1 MGFLSDRFGHSLLW
15 NGSILTTETTRVGLN
30 KLMKKTTSLIL
41 VSILLCSS
49 LLIRADDGMWTFDN
63 PPLKQWKE
71 RYNFEPS
78 AEWLEKVR
86 LASPKVN
93 GASAGFISPNGLI
106 ATNHHVAAAYIARLS
121 SKERDLMKT
130 GFYAKTQAEELKV
143 PDADASVLMSFEN
156 VTERVHGAAK
166 SAATDA
172 EAATMR
178 STAIAGIEKDCGPA
192 TGLKCEVISF
202 YSGGEYW
209 LYRFKRYTDIRLVMA
224 PEEQAAFFGG
234 DYDNFVFPRHDLDFT
249 FLRAYENG
257 QPAKTPA
264 YFKWSETGAKDG
276 EFIVVSGYPGSTARL
291 LTVAQLGYQRD
302 VGNPL
307 QKQIWETRRKALEN
321 YSKLGAEQ
329 LRQAFPGMR
338 SFANSLKRLDGQQE
352 GLLNPRNFAR
362 KEAEEKELRGRL
374 AQKPELDTQYAPA
387 WANIAA
393 AYEKLPAMSKRLA
406 FSSLAASRLSAI
418 AAQLVNYQIE
428 TAKPNDKRYPEY
440 RDTRLDAF
448 KTSLLSPAPIYVEME
463 EAALVAWFEDAVK
476 VLGPNDQFIKAAL
489 GDAEPAEVAR
499 RAVRETKLI
508 DPAARK
514 ALLEGGADAIAKSTD
529 PMVTLARRVEPVTRE
544 LRAWNEK
551 NITDVE
557 TANGTKIAQARFA
570 VYGKSI
576 PPDANSQLRLCY
588 GIVKGYDEDT
598 TLVPYRTTFFG
609 LYDRALSFNEQ
620 SPFDLPPSLKDRR
633 DKIDLSTPLN
643 FVYTADTIG
652 GNSGSPVIN
661 RNGEIVGLNFDSNI
675 QKLSNRYWYIE
686 EAEGSRA
693 VGVHSA
699 GILEALRKVYDA
711 TELANELIGK

>member
-1 MGFLSDRFGHSLLW
+1 
-15 NGSILTTETTRVGLN
+15 
-30 KLMKKTTSLIL
+30 MKKTTAFIL
-41 VSILLCSS
+41 VSIFLFSTV
-49 LLIRADDGMWTFDN
+49 LISADDGMWTFDN

-78 AEWLEKVR
+78 TEWLEKVR

-93 GASAGFISPNGLI
+93 GASAGFVSSSGLI
-106 ATNHHVAAAYIARLS
+106 ATNHHVAAAYIDRLS
-121 SKERDLMKT
+121 TKERDLMKT
-130 GFYAKTQAEELKV
+130 GFYAKTQADELKV
-143 PDADASVLMSFEN
+143 PDAEASVLMSFEN

-166 SAATDA
+166 SAVTDA
-172 EAATMR
+172 EAANLRR
-178 STAIAGIEKDCGPA
+178 SAISGIEKDCGPA

-291 LTVAQLGYQRD
+291 LTTAQLGYQRD

-307 QKQIWETRRKALEN
+307 QKQVWETRRKALET
-321 YSKLGAEQ
+321 YSKLGDEQ

-352 GLLNPRNFAR
+352 GLVNPRNFAR
-362 KEAEEKELRGRL
+362 KEAEEKDLRSKL
-374 AQKPELDTQYAPA
+374 AQKPEMEKQFSPA
-387 WANIAA
+387 WASIAS
-393 AYEKLPAMSKRLA
+393 AYNQLPAMAKRLA
-406 FSSLAASRLSAI
+406 FSNLAASRLSSI
-418 AAQLVNYQIE
+418 AMQLVTYQIE

-448 KTSLLSPAPIYVEME
+448 KTSLLSPAPIYIEME
-463 EAALVAWFEDAVK
+463 EAALVAWFDDAIK
-476 VLGPNDQFIKAAL
+476 TLGPNDPFIKAAL
-489 GDAEPAEVAR
+489 GDGEPAEVAR
-499 RAVRETKLI
+499 RAVRETKLV

-514 ALLEGGADAIAKSTD
+514 ALLDGGADAVAKSAD
-529 PMVTLARRVEPVTRE
+529 PMITLARRVEPIIRE

-570 VYGKSI
+570 IYGKSM
-576 PPDANSQLRLCY
+576 PPDANSQLRISY
-588 GIVKGYDEDT
+588 GVVKGYDEDT
-598 TLVPYRTTFFG
+598 TLVPFKTTFFG
-609 LYDRALSFNEQ
+609 LYDRALSFGDK
-620 SPFDLPPSLKDRR
+620 SPFDLPQSLKDRR

-699 GILEALRKVYDA
+699 GILESLRKVYDA
-711 TELANELIGK
+711 TELANELVGK